1 MANDLYIRTHGDT
14 FKLVG
19 SHLTAKEAR
28 DRGLQLVGYGN
39 YYLENEKEPRAKSSN
54 KQRTK
59 ETRDKKRITASE
71 LDHLFQKL

>member
-19 SHLTAKEAR
+19 SHLTPDLAR
-28 DRGLQLVGYGN
+28 AEGVKLVGYGN
-39 YYLENEKEPRAKSSN
+39 YYLERESGTRRAS

-59 ETRDKKRITASE
+59 ETIKSSRISASE
-71 LDHLFQKL
+71 LDRLFKQL